1 MNKRKNSKVGNKKIK
16 VLLVSLTIIGIILL
30 ISGGYI
36 WSKLSSIKKKDINA
50 TVPDS
55 NKQVQEKYK
64 KDKVDVYNIALF
76 GLDSRL
82 VSGKD
87 DPRSDSIMILSIDKT
102 RKKIKLSSIIRDS
115 YVEIPGRDGKDK
127 INHAYHFGGPELAV
141 NTINHNF
148 GLAIEDYAAINF
160 YGLRKVIDAIG
171 GLDIEITKDELKNL
185 NEHIKDSAK
194 HEGIGPTYVYDT
206 GMQHLNGLQSTAY
219 CRIRKAEGGDYK
231 RAERQRDVLSKM
243 LKKISSL
250 GKVKMVS
257 LANELFPCIETS
269 LSSSE
274 ILNLGL
280 DVIKMDLSKI
290 DQQQFPTSWQ
300 GKGEAIGKIDYFVSD
315 LDEVKKS
322 MVKYIYEDKK
332 PQNTNNKEK

>member
-1 MNKRKNSKVGNKKIK
+1 MSREKRSHNKK
-16 VLLVSLTIIGIILL
+16 VRALVVSLIIIVLIITSL
-30 ISGGYI
+30 GVYA
-36 WSKLSSIKKKDINA
+36 WSKLSSIKRKDINA

-55 NKQVQEKYK
+55 NKQVHDKYK
-64 KDKVDVYNIALF
+64 QDKVDVYNIALF

-87 DPRSDSIMILSIDKT
+87 DPRSDSIMILSIDRT
-102 RKKIKLSSIIRDS
+102 RKEIKLSSIIRDS
-115 YVEIPGRDGKDK
+115 YVEIPGREGKDK

-171 GLDIEITKDELKNL
+171 GLDIEITKDELENL
-185 NEHIKDSAK
+185 NEHIKDCAK
-194 HEGIGPTYVYDT
+194 HEGIEPKYVYNT

-219 CRIRKAEGGDYK
+219 CRIRKADGGDYR

-243 LKKISSL
+243 LKKVSTL

-290 DQQQFPTSWQ
+290 EQQQFPTSWQ
-300 GKGEAIGKIDYFVSD
+300 GKPKSIKGVYYFVSD
-315 LDEVKKS
+315 LDDVKKS
-322 MVKYIYEDKK
+322 MVQYIYEDKK
-332 PQNTNNKEK
+332 PENTNNK